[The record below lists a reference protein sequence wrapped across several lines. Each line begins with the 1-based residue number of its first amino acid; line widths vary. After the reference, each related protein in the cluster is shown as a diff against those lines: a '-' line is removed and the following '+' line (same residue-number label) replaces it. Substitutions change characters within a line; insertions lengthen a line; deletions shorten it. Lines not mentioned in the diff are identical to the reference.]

1 MTPGA
6 PADAPS
12 LRPEQTTPPEPRKR
26 RFEVAG
32 LRDYGIVITFC
43 ALFVVLAISSDSF
56 LTERNLLN
64 ILDQWAPLGI
74 MACGMTLVLIG
85 GGFDL
90 SVGAGF
96 VLGGVVAAKVA
107 NSTGI
112 APGWIAG
119 CLVGLAVGGLNGLLV
134 TVVRINAFVATLATG
149 IILSGA
155 ALAVT
160 DGQLIVVDADGF
172 DFLGRGELLGLKV
185 SVYLFLAT
193 VIVTGVLLHLSTFG
207 RALFAVGGNAEAARL
222 SGVRV
227 NLVRAS
233 TYAIVGLC
241 GALAGV
247 ITSSRTA
254 VGQPDGG
261 GFADLF
267 NIFAAVIIGGTSI
280 TGGFGAMWRTVIGVL
295 LLALI
300 GNGFNL
306 ANIDP
311 VYQSM
316 ITGAI
321 ILFAVAVDVWV
332 SNRRFAS

>member
-1 MTPGA
+1 MSPGA
-6 PADAPS
+6 AVETTS
-12 LRPEQTTPPEPRKR
+12 SSPETSPGSPRKR
-26 RFEVAG
+26 RFELTG
-32 LRDYGIVITFC
+32 LRDYGIVLTFV
-43 ALFVVLAISSDSF
+43 ALFLVLTFSSDSF
-56 LTERNLLN
+56 LTTTNLLN

-107 NSTGI
+107 NTTGV
-112 APGWIAG
+112 APGFLLG
-119 CLVGLAVGGLNGLLV
+119 CLVGVAVGLLNGLLV
-134 TVVRINAFVATLATG
+134 TAARINAFVATLATG

-160 DGQLIVVDADGF
+160 HGQLIVVDAHGF
-172 DFLGRGELLGLKV
+172 TILGRDEIIGLKV
-185 SVYLFLAT
+185 SVWLFIAT
-193 VIVTGVLLHLSTFG
+193 VVSFGVLLHLSTFG

-227 NLVRAS
+227 NVIRAS
-233 TYAIVGLC
+233 TYVLVGLC
-241 GALAGV
+241 AALAGV
-247 ITSSRTA
+247 ITASRTS
-254 VGQPDGG
+254 VGQPDAG
-261 GFADLF
+261 GFTDLF

-280 TGGFGAMWRTVIGVL
+280 TGGYGAMWRTVIGVL
-295 LLALI
+295 LLALM

>member
-1 MTPGA
+1 VEA
-6 PADAPS
+6 ES
-12 LRPEQTTPPEPRKR
+12 LRPEETTAAEPRKR

-43 ALFVVLAISSDSF
+43 ALFVVLAVSSDSF
-56 LTERNLLN
+56 LTGTNLLN

-112 APGWIAG
+112 APGWLLG
-119 CLVGLAVGGLNGLLV
+119 CLVGLAVGLLNGLLV
-134 TVVRINAFVATLATG
+134 TVARINAFVATLATG

-160 DGQLIVVDADGF
+160 SGQLIVVKANGF
-172 DFLGRGELLGLKV
+172 DVLGRGELLGLKV

-193 VIVTGVLLHLSTFG
+193 LIVLGVLLHLSTFG

-227 NLVRAS
+227 GVVRAT

-241 GALAGV
+241 AALAGV
-247 ITSSRTA
+247 ITASRTS
-254 VGQPDGG
+254 VGQPDAG

-316 ITGAI
+316 ITGAF

>member
-1 MTPGA
+1 MSPGA
-6 PADAPS
+6 QVNAQS
-12 LRPEQTTPPEPRKR
+12 LGPETAPPEPRKR

-43 ALFVVLAISSDSF
+43 ALFVVLAVSSDSF
-56 LTERNLLN
+56 LTGTNLLN

-107 NSTGI
+107 NTTGI
-112 APGWIAG
+112 APGWLLG
-119 CLVGLAVGGLNGLLV
+119 CLVGLAVGLLNGLLV
-134 TVVRINAFVATLATG
+134 TVARINAFVATLATG

-160 DGQLIVVDADGF
+160 SGQLIVVEKDGF
-172 DFLGRGELLGLKV
+172 DVLGRGEFLGLKV
-185 SVYLFLAT
+185 SVYIFLAT
-193 VIVTGVLLHLSTFG
+193 VIILGVLLHLSTFG

-227 NLVRAS
+227 GVVRAT
-233 TYAIVGLC
+233 TYVIVGLC
-241 GALAGV
+241 AALAGV
-247 ITSSRTA
+247 ITASRTT
-254 VGQPDGG
+254 VGQPDAGT
-261 GFADLF
+261 FTDLF

-295 LLALI
+295 LLALM